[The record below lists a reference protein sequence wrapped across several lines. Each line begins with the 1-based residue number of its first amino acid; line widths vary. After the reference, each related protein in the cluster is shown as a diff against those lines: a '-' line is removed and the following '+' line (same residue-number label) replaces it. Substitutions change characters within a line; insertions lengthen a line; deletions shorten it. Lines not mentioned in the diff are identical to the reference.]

1 MERNVMYKTIK
12 ELNLGNAIFAK
23 YGKHYTNVS
32 NDCLM
37 SVLQLVD
44 DIVNWQKTKAENHI
58 QGERENP
65 YSEKLVRY
73 ALNDWQII
81 YPTLTSL
88 VGINVNVETLALG
101 YKNGMYYYNRL
112 KELLNV

>member
-1 MERNVMYKTIK
+1 MERNVMYETIK
-12 ELNLGNAIFAK
+12 ELNLGNTIFAK

-37 SVLQLVD
+37 SVIQIID

-65 YSEKLVRY
+65 YTKKLATY
-73 ALNDWQII
+73 TLNDWQII
-81 YPTLTSL
+81 YPTLTNI

-101 YKNGMYYYNRL
+101 YKDGMYYYNRL

>member
-12 ELNLGNAIFAK
+12 ELNLGNTIFAK

-37 SVLQLVD
+37 SVIQIID

-58 QGERENP
+58 QGERENQ
-65 YSEKLVRY
+65 YTQKLVRY
-73 ALNDWQII
+73 TLNDWQII
-81 YPTLTSL
+81 YPTLTNI

-101 YKNGMYYYNRL
+101 YKDGMYYYNRL